1 MNILDRI
8 ISAIDPEAGYKRAAY
23 RQALVPV
30 PQPQATISI
39 AGGFT
44 GGGYEAGDFG
54 RERWM
59 AGRNRAWTADEEFH
73 LNVYDRQSIVLTCQ
87 DLYRNNEI
95 AHGLVNRL
103 ADYVVHT
110 GIRPQAQTSSKDW
123 NDEAEAWFGEW
134 AKIAD
139 YRRRPGTDFY
149 RLQWMKI
156 VDRYIHGES
165 GDIITSSGQ
174 LQPVEMDRLATPNKL
189 QSQKTVRSGV
199 RFDDT
204 GRLLSYY
211 ICDQTPE
218 GFVDT
223 EKYVE
228 VPASDFIHVM
238 WPWRVNQARGVPEL
252 AACIGK
258 ISDLKETDKYNLLK
272 CKNDAK
278 LFLKRTREQGG
289 NPLGTVG
296 PRGQTVAT
304 DSAGNKTVMEHHDW
318 GEVFNGGKNENIES
332 FRSEV
337 PNMTYIPYMELQC
350 KMLGACLGIPWE
362 FILMVFTEGSFSAQR
377 SALMHMLHKIM
388 GMHADLSRIY
398 CQRVWNWRIAK
409 AIKYGDISKAPVD
422 SRGVSEWYKV
432 TWSLPNMGWVD
443 PEAAIQGDKT
453 AWQLGVRSLKSII
466 GGYGED
472 RDDTFAD
479 KGSDIVAAG
488 DVAEAINAKHPD
500 RQPVTWRDIINDG
513 ASGAKAAATNDMTK
527 DMADINETA
536 MTKGTPNE

>member
-1 MNILDRI
+1 MNLLDKI
-8 ISAIDPEAGYKRAAY
+8 ISAVSPETAY
-23 RQALVPV
+23 RRAQYRDAMT
-30 PQPQATISI
+30 PQAAVWGSG
-39 AGGFT
+39 AYT

-59 AGRNRAWTADEEFH
+59 AGRNRAWTADEEYH
-73 LNVYDRQSIVLTCQ
+73 LNAYDRQSVVLTCQ

-95 AHGLVNRL
+95 AHGLINRI

-123 NDEAEAWFGEW
+123 NDEAEGWFGEW

-149 RLQWMKI
+149 RLQWMKM

-165 GDIITSSGQ
+165 GDIITESGQ
-174 LQPVEMDRLATPNKL
+174 LQPIEMDRVATPVSL
-189 QSQKTVRSGV
+189 QSKTTIRSGV
-199 RFDDT
+199 RFDST
-204 GRLLSYY
+204 GKLVSYY
-211 ICDQTPE
+211 ICDQTPQ
-218 GFVDT
+218 GMVDL
-223 EKYVE
+223 EHFVE

-258 ISDLKETDKYNLLK
+258 ISDLKETDKYTLLK

-278 LFLKRTREQGG
+278 LFLKRTRDQGG
-289 NPLGTVG
+289 NALSGVG
-296 PRGQTVAT
+296 PRGTTIMT
-304 DSAGNKTVMEHHDW
+304 DSAGNKTALEHHDW
-318 GEVFNGGKNENIES
+318 GEVFNGNKGEDIQS
-332 FRSEV
+332 FRSETPNTSYV
-337 PNMTYIPYMELQC
+337 PYLELQC
-350 KMLGACLGIPWE
+350 KMLGASLGIPWE
-362 FILMVFTEGSFSAQR
+362 FILMVFTAGSFSAQR

-409 AIKYGDISKAPVD
+409 AMKYGDISKAPTD
-422 SRGVSEWYKV
+422 KRGVSEWYKV
-432 TWSLPNMGWVD
+432 QWSLPNMGWVD

-479 KGSDIVAAG
+479 KGSDIAAAG
-488 DVAEAINAKHPD
+488 DVADDLNKNYPN
-500 RQPVTWRDIINDG
+500 RTPVTWRDIINDG
-513 ASGAKAAATNDMTK
+513 SSGAQKMAQTADARDQADADETK
-527 DMADINETA
+527 QTE
-536 MTKGTPNE
+536 GSPNE